1 MGSDPQPDLSTII
14 QSMCLSDQY
23 REIRASRA
31 VLGLLLLARSGQQLG
46 RQPCFYILLS
56 IQLKDIARQQWLVAG
71 SWSRVGLQLEVVFL
85 LLLGMQYINYRI
97 FNGR

>member
-1 MGSDPQPDLSTII
+1 MVSDPQPDLSTII

-23 REIRASRA
+23 REIRASRP
-31 VLGLLLLARSGQQLG
+31 SGQQLG
-46 RQPCFYILLS
+46 RQQCFYILLS

-71 SWSRVGLQLEVVFL
+71 SWSRVGLQLEVVLL